1 LSPEHTYR
9 ALVSLTDCCL
19 IPRIMTPRARTLT
32 AAVLFLLGMGPVLM
46 VPAVHAADDGEVT
59 LESIVNDAIL
69 GHATDGYYLSFAS
82 ASVELPRIMLVR
94 TADGSLALD
103 VYGSTKSLLRSGP
116 YGLEAHSESESGGHP
131 ELVTD
136 ASQLSE
142 AITAKEHLHRSVAR
156 ADGHVITD
164 FSISRHLV
172 FALLAMFIVLGVFIP
187 LAQRYKRGV
196 GRTEAP
202 KGLVQNVMEVMVV
215 FVRDEIAKPN
225 IPGEQWRTFL
235 PYLLSAFFFILVA
248 NILGLVP
255 LAGAATSNIAVT
267 GVMAV
272 MTFAI
277 VLLYSSADHYKELFT
292 GPPDAPIFVRIIM
305 VPIEIIGLVM
315 RHVALA
321 VRLFANMMGGALII
335 FSLIGLVF
343 IMNVI
348 FGEAAAWATSILSIG
363 FTVFILLLKLLVAFI
378 QAYVFAILSAL
389 FIGMAVEEHHADEHD
404 VDPSDGDSQTDGVSE
419 KRLEAVEKKVGEVRP
434 TPA

>member
-1 LSPEHTYR
+1 MIS
-9 ALVSLTDCCL
+9 A
-19 IPRIMTPRARTLT
+19 RARIS
-32 AAVLFLLGMGPVLM
+32 AAAILFVLGVGVMGA
-46 VPAVHAADDGEVT
+46 VPSVHAADGEVT

-69 GHATDGYYLSFAS
+69 GHAQDGYYLSFAT
-82 ASVELPRIMLVR
+82 ASVELPRIMLAR
-94 TADGSLALD
+94 TADGALT
-103 VYGSTKSLLRSGP
+103 VEAYRSTQSMIKNGP
-116 YGLEAHSESESGGHP
+116 YGLQAHGEEGDGTHE

-136 ASQLSE
+136 ASMLSE
-142 AITAKEHLHRSVAR
+142 AIASDEHLHRSVAR
-156 ADGHVITD
+156 VEGHVVTD

-172 FALLAMFIVLGVFIP
+172 FGLLAMLIVLGVFIP
-187 LAQRYKRGV
+187 LAQRYKQGV

-202 KGLVQNVMEVMVV
+202 KGVWQNVMEVMVV

-225 IPGEQWRTFL
+225 IPGDQWRTFL

-272 MTFAI
+272 MTFVI

-292 GPPDAPIFVRIIM
+292 GPPDAPLFVRIIM
-305 VPIEIIGLVM
+305 VPIEIIGLIM

-348 FGEAAAWATSILSIG
+348 FGEVAAWATSILSIG

-389 FIGMAVEEHHADEHD
+389 FIGMAVEEHHGEEDEVENPD
-404 VDPSDGDSQTDGVSE
+404 VGNDGVPE
-419 KRLEAVEKKVGEVRP
+419 KRLEAVEEKVGDVQA